1 MTLKRSY
8 STALAH
14 LAQIAQINQKHLQS
28 KIIPN
33 KSIKNC
39 AQTQKFTYNFR
50 EKFVVVLPQHHSN
63 IFLQSLIFSH
73 ATFLIFY
80 FKLKL

>member
-39 AQTQKFTYNFR
+39 AQTQKFTYNFNFPNTILTVSYNLSYSR
-50 EKFVVVLPQHHSN
+50 MQPF
-63 IFLQSLIFSH
+63 
-73 ATFLIFY
+73 
-80 FKLKL
+80 